1 MSKPREQE
9 YAPHGGVRAQVRRL
23 EEQLS
28 AARQWAA
35 AEKMRAD
42 ASERKLAK
50 VLGALKE
57 LVS

>member
-9 YAPHGGVRAQVRRL
+9 YAPHGGARAQVRRL
-23 EEQLS
+23 EEQLA

-42 ASERKLAK
+42 AAERKLAK